1 MKEIFAC
8 GVKVPAVLEAIH
20 AKGGPSAPRDLR
32 LQENDEG
39 RCSLLTIVGNR
50 PTFYLTRS
58 NPEAMKHLTTLIFVF
73 ALFAGTA
80 IGGAFLDFFNGRS
93 DGDNIVLEWKTR
105 SETNLLRYEIQRK
118 AGTNGDFVSLSTVSP
133 KGSNSQYSYIDRSA
147 YKDAESIYV
156 YRLKIIESG
165 SGPASYSNEITVSHS
180 VSSVKRTW
188 GSIKAMF
195 R

>member
-1 MKEIFAC
+1 MK
-8 GVKVPAVLEAIH
+8 
-20 AKGGPSAPRDLR
+20 
-32 LQENDEG
+32 Q
-39 RCSLLTIVGNR
+39 
-50 PTFYLTRS
+50 
-58 NPEAMKHLTTLIFVF
+58 LTTFIIAIVL
-73 ALFAGTA
+73 LAGSA
-80 IGGAFLDFFNGRS
+80 FGGAFLDFFNGRS

-118 AGTNGDFVSLSTVSP
+118 AGANGDFVGLTAVSP

>member
-1 MKEIFAC
+1 
-8 GVKVPAVLEAIH
+8 
-20 AKGGPSAPRDLR
+20 
-32 LQENDEG
+32 
-39 RCSLLTIVGNR
+39 
-50 PTFYLTRS
+50 
-58 NPEAMKHLTTLIFVF
+58 MKHLTNILFVLI
-73 ALFAGTA
+73 LLAGTA
-80 IGGAFLDFFNGRS
+80 ISGAFLDFFNGRS

-118 AGTNGDFVSLSTVSP
+118 AGTNGDFVSLTTVSP
-133 KGSNSQYSYIDRSA
+133 KGSNSQYTYVDRSA

-156 YRLKIIESG
+156 YRLKIVETA
-165 SGPASYSNEITVSHS
+165 SGPSSFSNEITVTHS